1 MGTPLHTIHNAFPCF
16 DGCVLRTLGPTGHLC
31 PPPHPLLCLH
41 KGLCDQEA
49 VSLAGDKG
57 KIVYLAML
65 FCVAVLFADAVRS
78 SMHQKDES
86 QTESGTSKTNSQ
98 ILYFRSQRNMYLHA
112 GLLFVSMVNKG
123 LVSLNFKLKTARD
136 EVKALRKSSSSSAK
150 PVDSK
155 KTQ

>member
-1 MGTPLHTIHNAFPCF
+1 MIKKL
-16 DGCVLRTLGPTGHLC
+16 
-31 PPPHPLLCLH
+31 
-41 KGLCDQEA
+41 

-98 ILYFRSQRNMYLHA
+98 ILYFRSQRNMYLYA